1 MNRKK
6 NLMYLFVFFVAV
18 FSLCTMNARAVDIPD
33 TDTGIDPQYI
43 MITLLDAKLDINN
56 SGRATCSTKVTTAAP
71 SGYSVT
77 LTCELSKDGTVIKSW
92 TTTGA
97 RSASLNK
104 SWYVTSGSDYQVIA
118 SATVYDSAGNYVD
131 SGTAYSSVVP
141 Y

>member
-1 MNRKK
+1 M
-6 NLMYLFVFFVAV
+6 LFR
-18 FSLCTMNARAVDIPD
+18 SRAVDIPD

-104 SWYVTSGSDYQVIA
+104 PWYVTSGSDYQVIA

-131 SGTAYSSVVP
+131 SGTAYSDVVS